1 MRLTFTVLVF
11 APSLISFAFTV
22 PLAEALV
29 GVVSL
34 IGADAL
40 TVLLVGVVCLLI
52 SSSSSSDGG
61 ISVGSSVSNIN
72 HHHYYYY
79 YQYYL
84 LCFPH

>member
-22 PLAEALV
+22 PLAEVLV

-40 TVLLVGVVCLLI
+40 TVLVGVVCLLI

-61 ISVGSSVSNIN
+61 TSVGSSVSNIN